1 MNGATTSTLLVSRFN
16 GSLVV
21 DVFMIAG
28 SKISEYQLG
37 FDVQFGQF
45 ALY

>member
-1 MNGATTSTLLVSRFN
+1 MNGATTSTLLVSSLN

-28 SKISEYQLG
+28 IEKQRISVG
-37 FDVQFGQF
+37 F
-45 ALY
+45 

>member
-28 SKISEYQLG
+28 IKKQRISVG
-37 FDVQFGQF
+37 F
-45 ALY
+45 